1 MTITEL
7 LDRSRRELLDLS
19 TRNRLLAVP
28 LEARTARLVRVV
40 DELSREVYRILV
52 EEKRSMSFLPCREG
66 SEEESLPQP
75 EEASAAGAAARRH
88 RDARL
93 QTDLSSSGLQTRLQH
108 AALLQFQQRLAAR
121 QAQLHFIDGDRGQ
134 VLQDLSPRR
143 IKAITW
149 KTVNHT

>member
-52 EEKRSMSFLPCREG
+52 EEKRSMSFVPGREG
-66 SEEESLPQP
+66 SEEESPALKKRGLVSMVC
-75 EEASAAGAAARRH
+75 ASR
-88 RDARL
+88 
-93 QTDLSSSGLQTRLQH
+93 
-108 AALLQFQQRLAAR
+108 
-121 QAQLHFIDGDRGQ
+121 
-134 VLQDLSPRR
+134 
-143 IKAITW
+143 
-149 KTVNHT
+149 